1 MANEAKTTLFGK
13 PVDESDCIQ
22 SAELDER
29 DVTDVISSKEA
40 DKRVK
45 KNGGGLLRPEPQR

>member
-1 MANEAKTTLFGK
+1 MKNDRSLLFGN
-13 PVDESDCIQ
+13 PVDESECIQ

-40 DKRVK
+40 KKRVK